1 MNLAMTV
8 CSHEFEKYEKEIAV
22 VHVYDIYHY
31 RTVKVAVS
39 LKDCAILKTD
49 AGYELKVQCPDM
61 GVSFDIEIQAA
72 GDRLKI
78 RIPYE
83 SIVEEKS
90 YCWRLEGVEILPE
103 FMAQPYGADGYLLWP
118 NYSGVS
124 CYFDKTEAIEF
135 RDIIYGANN
144 RWENFTSMPVFGKVG
159 GKEGFLC
166 IISSG
171 QFECELIHR
180 LAQGVDKMHSTTP
193 LFRFRMDPRQKIDA
207 VDRSLEYIFFEDE
220 KNNFVDMAKTYREFL
235 LKERKVRTLRQK
247 CLDSKELKYAA
258 SSQWLKIFCGD
269 KDQQIDGL
277 GQFRT
282 WTTFA
287 QAREV
292 LQELLDRGIDKITC
306 MLVGWNQEGH
316 DGRYP
321 DRLPPEPKLGGEA
334 EMKKLVQWGKTQ
346 GLQMVVHDNYVDS
359 HERAEYYNENGIMRD
374 HLGFKQVIGVWSGGE
389 SHRLS
394 SEAGLLDAKRDL
406 PILRDEIGLSGM
418 YYLDAISLGLE
429 ADFTILKDIKPRRD
443 FALGQLAILDEA
455 RKFFGSVQAENN
467 FDYMFGVAD
476 ACASVVTLPYRTKT
490 FETDICR
497 CMSDFLPFFNIA
509 WHGLVLYHHTD
520 LMQFIQEA
528 KKNPYKLLL
537 QELSW
542 GALGRIELTYKESLD
557 VKGFA
562 CIKDSK
568 ILDII
573 GQQYNL
579 LNKKAAYL
587 QFEFI
592 ENYEQIDTECFVTTF
607 SDGSK
612 ITVDYQTLSCK
623 IIDGKGNTILNSKCA
638 DLQLNQALMV

>member
-1 MNLAMTV
+1 MNLAMNV
-8 CSHEFEKYEKEIAV
+8 RLHEFEKYEEEIAV

-39 LKDCAILKTD
+39 LKDCETVKVTD
-49 AGYELKVQCPDM
+49 GYDLKVKCSDQ
-61 GVSFDIEIQAA
+61 GLALDIEMRAEL
-72 GDRLKI
+72 DRLKI
-78 RIPYE
+78 RIPHE

-103 FMAQPYGADGYLLWP
+103 FMAQPYGAEGYLLWP

-124 CYFDKTEAIEF
+124 CRFDKTESLEF

-144 RWENFTSMPVFGKVG
+144 RWENFTSMPIFGKVG
-159 GKEGFLC
+159 GDEGFLC

-193 LFRFRMDPRQKIDA
+193 LFRFRMDPRQKIDG
-207 VDRSLEYIFFEDE
+207 VDRTLEYVFFEGG
-220 KNNFVDMAKTYREFL
+220 KNNFVEMAKTYRQFL
-235 LKERKVRTLRQK
+235 LKERKMRTLRQK
-247 CLDSKELKYAA
+247 CLDSKELEYAM

-269 KDQQIDGL
+269 KKIQFDGL
-277 GQFRT
+277 GEFT
-282 WTTFA
+282 SWTTFA
-287 QAREV
+287 QAKEI
-292 LQELLDRGIDKITC
+292 LQELIDRGIDKITC

-316 DGRYP
+316 DGRFP
-321 DRLPPEPKLGGEA
+321 DRLPPEFKLGGEV
-334 EMKKLVQWGKTQ
+334 EMEKLVQWGRAR
-346 GLQMVVHDNYVDS
+346 GLQMVVHDNYVDGF
-359 HERAEYYNENGIMRD
+359 ERAEHYCEDGMMRD
-374 HLGFKQVIGVWSGGE
+374 HLGFVQVVGVWSGGE
-389 SHRLS
+389 SHRLK
-394 SEAGLLDAKRDL
+394 SEYVLKDAKRDL
-406 PILRDEIGLSGM
+406 PILRDRIGLSGM
-418 YYLDAISLGLE
+418 YYLDAMSLGLE
-429 ADFTILKDIKPRRD
+429 PDFSDLNNIKTRRD
-443 FALGQLAILDEA
+443 FALGQSAILDET
-455 RKFFGSVQAENN
+455 KKVFESVQAENN
-467 FDYMFGVAD
+467 FDYMFDAAD
-476 ACASVVTLPYRTKT
+476 ACASVITLAYRTKT
-490 FETDICR
+490 FKTDIC
-497 CMSDFLPFFNIA
+497 CNMNDFLPFFHIA

-520 LMQFIQEA
+520 LMQFVQKT
-528 KKNPYKLLL
+528 KKSPYKLLL

-542 GALGRIELTYKESLD
+542 GALGRIELTYKESLA

-607 SDGSK
+607 SDGSQ
-612 ITVDYQTLSCK
+612 ITVDYQTLDCK
-623 IIDGKGNTILNSKCA
+623 IIDGKGEVILNNKCS
-638 DLQLNQALMV
+638 DLQLNQAVMA

>member
-8 CSHEFEKYEKEIAV
+8 YLQQLEMYDKALAV

-39 LKDCAILKTD
+39 LKDCEIEKVAD
-49 AGYELKVQCPDM
+49 GYDLKVKCSGQ
-61 GVSFDIEIQAA
+61 GVAFDIEMRA
-72 GDRLKI
+72 GLDRLKI

-90 YCWRLEGVEILPE
+90 YYWRLEGVEILPE
-103 FMAQPYGADGYLLWP
+103 FMAQPYGAEGYLLWP

-124 CYFDKTEAIEF
+124 CCFDKTEAVEF
-135 RDIIYGANN
+135 CDVIYGANN
-144 RWENFTSMPVFGKVG
+144 RWENFTSMSIFGKVG
-159 GKEGFLC
+159 GDEGFLC

-180 LAQGVDKMHSTTP
+180 LAQGVEKMHSTTP

-207 VDRSLEYIFFEDE
+207 VDRTLEYVFFEGE
-220 KNNFVDMAKTYREFL
+220 KNNFVEMAKTYRQFL
-235 LKERKVRTLRQK
+235 LEERKMRTLKEK
-247 CLDSKELKYAA
+247 CLDSKELEYAA

-269 KDQQIDGL
+269 KKSQLDGL
-277 GQFRT
+277 GKFT
-282 WTTFA
+282 SWTTFA
-287 QAREV
+287 QAKEI
-292 LQELLDRGIDKITC
+292 LQALIDRGIDKITC

-316 DGRYP
+316 DGRFP
-321 DRLPPEPKLGGEA
+321 DRLPPEPELGGEV
-334 EMKKLVQWGKTQ
+334 EMKKLVQWGRAQ
-346 GLQMVVHDNYVDS
+346 GLQMVVHDNFVDGF
-359 HERAEYYNENGIMRD
+359 ERAEYYSKNGVMRD
-374 HLGFKQVIGVWSGGE
+374 YLGFVQVVGVWSGGE
-389 SHRLS
+389 SHRLKP
-394 SEAGLLDAKRDL
+394 EYGLRDAKRDL

-429 ADFTILKDIKPRRD
+429 PDFSDLNNIKTRRD
-443 FALGQLAILDEA
+443 FALGQLAILDETK
-455 RKFFGSVQAENN
+455 RVFGSVQNENN
-467 FDYMFGVAD
+467 FDYLFDASD
-476 ACASVVTLPYRTKT
+476 ACASVVTFPYRTKT
-490 FETDICR
+490 FQTDICR
-497 CMSDFLPFFNIA
+497 NMNNFLPFFNIA

-520 LMQFIQEA
+520 LMQFVQQA
-528 KKNPYKLLL
+528 KKNPYKLVL

-542 GALGRIELTYKESLD
+542 GALGRIELTYKESLAT
-557 VKGFA
+557 KGFA
-562 CIKDSK
+562 CIEDNK

-587 QFEFI
+587 QFELI

-607 SDGSK
+607 SDGSQ

-623 IIDGKGNTILNSKCA
+623 IIDGRGKTILNSKCS
-638 DLQLNQALMV
+638 DLQLNQAVMA